1 MNEQKF
7 THENEVFETMWK
19 NFDLMLERTIGSM
32 VMRNA
37 DESTV
42 TLKIGIALDRK
53 NVPADGGGFREVV
66 QPSFKHDLSSVMQ
79 VKDKMSGTFKGNV
92 ELIFDQDG
100 KPIVRDIDDGQM
112 KIWDEE
118 GRVSIDE
125 DDGDAELRALPG
137 GLLGITDGSVIDAE
151 CEDVES
157 TGEENPSPF
166 DWLMQFRN
174 QKMRVTESA
183 GTYTVRTVEGN
194 KVILSSGYMKNSPF
208 FIDAEKISKFEGK
221 ELMCVTS
228 PENAEGE
235 DIEAIEIWCDD
246 TGDFLF
252 GIDNPNTG
260 SDNDYHYDDP
270 EDEVGA

>member
-32 VMRNA
+32 IMRNA

-125 DDGDAELRALPG
+125 DDGDSELRALPG
-137 GLLGITDGSVIDAE
+137 GMLGLPASEVNDADFKE
-151 CEDVES
+151 VADEKPAE
-157 TGEENPSPF
+157 SPF

-194 KVILSSGYMKNSPF
+194 KVVLSSGYMKSSPF
-208 FIDAEKISKFEGK
+208 FIEADKISEYEGK

-235 DIEAIEIWCDD
+235 EIEAIEIWCDE

-252 GIDNPNTG
+252 GIDNPATG
-260 SDNDYHYDDP
+260 SDSDYHYDDP